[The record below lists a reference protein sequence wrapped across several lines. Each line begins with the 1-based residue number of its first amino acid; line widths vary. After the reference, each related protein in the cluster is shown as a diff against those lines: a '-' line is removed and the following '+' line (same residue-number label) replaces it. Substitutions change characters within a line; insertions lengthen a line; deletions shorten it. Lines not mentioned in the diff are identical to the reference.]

1 MFSAVTTTIIRHK
14 YRLEKK
20 NGVFGM
26 KNPLMYFKQL
36 ETNTY
41 TKNMNNINKHYPL
54 EIELI

>member
-1 MFSAVTTTIIRHK
+1 
-14 YRLEKK
+14 
-20 NGVFGM
+20 M